1 MLKAIEGLQS
11 VESLHSFSRV
21 PQRSRG
27 GRGLKG
33 RSTLALH
40 GVGVG
45 SRRAESSGSTQD
57 VECRVSRKAF
67 AGGLAMGNERKD
79 ELRNSRTLTCTVGG
93 LDKGARHWPR
103 DQTVWLELLWP
114 RYGGTKIG
122 RRVSVGV
129 WLCGDYGTEERLG
142 SICPSVP
149 VGLHD
154 TEQGIR
160 KAGLIIWALH
170 FAPVCTDCVSKVK
183 RIVMLWK
190 INFHYSII
198 YLLYGKMPYYHSI
211 LVCKPRKS
219 LA

>member
-45 SRRAESSGSTQD
+45 SRRADSSGSTQD
-57 VECRVSRKAF
+57 GSESRVSRKAF

-93 LDKGARHWPR
+93 LDKGARH
-103 DQTVWLELLWP
+103 
-114 RYGGTKIG
+114 
-122 RRVSVGV
+122 
-129 WLCGDYGTEERLG
+129 
-142 SICPSVP
+142 
-149 VGLHD
+149 
-154 TEQGIR
+154 
-160 KAGLIIWALH
+160 
-170 FAPVCTDCVSKVK
+170 
-183 RIVMLWK
+183 
-190 INFHYSII
+190 
-198 YLLYGKMPYYHSI
+198 
-211 LVCKPRKS
+211 
-219 LA
+219 